1 MCYAPPFSCWP
12 SKGALPSSRVLR
24 GAKAMPEFLRTFL
37 HRLAA
42 LFRRRRLEG
51 DLDEE
56 LRSHLEM
63 AAERNLRKGMTA
75 EDARREA
82 LRSFGGV
89 EQTKE
94 NYRDQLGL
102 PLIETTLQDL
112 RFGFRMLRR
121 SPGFSI
127 LAILCLTLGIGA
139 NAAVFSWVEGILFR
153 PYPAV
158 THQEQLLALT
168 GTARG
173 ESEPTGLSWPDLLDL
188 QRSCTL
194 FDSFIVT
201 KIMGTTLSI
210 GDRAEVTTGSIV
222 SANYFDAIGV
232 HPLLGR
238 GFEPGEDT
246 GRNAHPVT
254 VISYQ
259 LWKGRFKG
267 DPQIIGKTQRLSGTL
282 HTIVGVMPEGFYG
295 TFVGWAMQ
303 FWVPASMEETFEAGG
318 YKLEDRGARWIEA
331 YVRLKPGVNLRQA
344 QEEISAVAARL
355 ESAYPDTNRG
365 RGIRLWPLWQ
375 TPFNNAGTLLPTL
388 EIMLTVVVFVLLI
401 ACANVGNLLLVRSFA
416 RRHEM
421 TVRLAIGAGRG
432 RLFKQLLT
440 EGLILS
446 VFGAAGGLLV
456 AHWCRHALVLL
467 FPARGGV
474 AMHLPGEIDWRVLA
488 LSAGVCL
495 ITTLLLGLVP
505 AMQTGKIDL
514 AGALKAESA
523 GVVGSRGRAWV
534 RSGLVLVQVSLS
546 FVLLVGAGLLLQSLQ
561 KIRTTS
567 PGFSTHEV
575 LDTAV
580 NLVSAGYDAQRAQT
594 FQDAL
599 IERVKALPGVESAAF
614 ARMTP
619 LSYGSFSSTLIAV
632 DGFQPPP
639 EEQPTVQYNE
649 VGPDYFTTVGIPL
662 VSGREFTRADDE
674 KAALV
679 AVVNETMAAKY
690 WRGRN
695 PIGERV
701 QVKGRWMQVVGVAKD
716 SKYQSVREAPKPFFY
731 VPRRQNFSVG
741 GGLYIRTALRPESI
755 GTSLAR
761 EVRAL
766 DGNLA
771 LYEVITLQEQVDR
784 STSPQQVAV
793 TLVGILSGLA
803 LLLAAIGL
811 YGVMSY
817 AVSQST
823 RELGLRMA
831 LGAGTSNLLRL
842 VMSRGLAL
850 TAGGVLLGAA
860 AALALTRLLGNLLY
874 NVSPRDPLAFA
885 SAFVVMMIASLAAC
899 FLPAWHATRTD
910 PARVLRD

>member
-1 MCYAPPFSCWP
+1 M
-12 SKGALPSSRVLR
+12 R
-24 GAKAMPEFLRTFL
+24 EFFRTL
-37 HRLAA
+37 MQRMAA
-42 LFRRRRLEG
+42 LFRRRRLED

-63 AAERNLRKGMTA
+63 AIELHLRKGMSA
-75 EDARREA
+75 EDARRGA

-94 NYRDQLGL
+94 NYRDQRGL
-102 PLIETTLQDL
+102 PMIETTLQDL
-112 RFGFRMLRR
+112 RFGLRMLRR
-121 SPGFSI
+121 SPGFSL

-153 PYPAV
+153 PYPLV
-158 THQEQLLALT
+158 SHQEQLLALT
-168 GTARG
+168 GTTRG
-173 ESEPTGLSWPDLLDL
+173 ESGPTGISWPDLLDL
-188 QRSCTL
+188 QRSSTL
-194 FDSFIVT
+194 IDSFIVN
-201 KIMGTTLSI
+201 KIMGTTLSV
-210 GDRAEVTTGSIV
+210 GDRAERMTGSIV

-232 HPLLGR
+232 HPILGR
-238 GFEPGEDT
+238 GFEPGEDV

-259 LWKGRFKG
+259 LWKGKYKG
-267 DPQIIGKTQRLSGTL
+267 DPQIIGKTERLNGVI
-282 HTIVGVMPEGFYG
+282 HTIVGVEPEGFYG

-303 FWVPASMEETFEAGG
+303 FWVPASMEEIFEAGG

-331 YVRLKPGVNLRQA
+331 YVRLKPGATQAQA
-344 QEEISAVAARL
+344 QEEISAAAKRL
-355 ESAYPDTNRG
+355 EAEYPETNRG
-365 RGIRLWPLWQ
+365 CGIHLWPLWQ

-388 EIMLTVVVFVLLI
+388 EIMIAVVVFVLLI
-401 ACANVGNLLLVRSFA
+401 ACANVGNLLLVRSIA

-421 TVRLAIGAGRG
+421 TVRLAMGAGRG
-432 RLFKQLLT
+432 RLLKQLFT
-440 EGLILS
+440 EGVILS
-446 VFGAAGGLLV
+446 AIGAGGGLLV

-488 LSAGVCL
+488 LSAGVCV
-495 ITTLLLGLVP
+495 IATLLLGLVP

-514 AGALKAESA
+514 AGALKADSA
-523 GVVGSRGRAWV
+523 GVVGGGGKAWV
-534 RSGLVLVQVSLS
+534 RSGLVVVQVSLS

-561 KIRTTS
+561 RIRNTS
-567 PGFSTHEV
+567 PGFSTRGV
-575 LDTAV
+575 MVTAV
-580 NLVSAGYDAQRAQT
+580 DLVSAGYDVQRAQN
-594 FQDAL
+594 FQDEL
-599 IERVKALPGVESAAF
+599 LDRVKALPGVESAAF

-619 LSYGSFSSTLIAV
+619 LSYGSFSSTPIAV
-632 DGFQPPP
+632 DGYQPTP

-649 VGPDYFTTVGIPL
+649 VGPDYFRTMGIPL
-662 VSGREFTRADDE
+662 VSGREFTRADDG
-674 KAALV
+674 KAALA
-679 AVVNETMAAKY
+679 AVVNETMAAHY
-690 WRGRN
+690 WRDRN

-731 VPRRQNFSVG
+731 VSRRQNFSRG
-741 GGLYIRTALRPESI
+741 GGLHIRTPMSPETMATVL
-755 GTSLAR
+755 GR
-761 EVRAL
+761 EVHAL
-766 DGNLA
+766 DPDLA

-793 TLVGILSGLA
+793 TLVGVLGGLA

-831 LGAGTSNLLRL
+831 LGAGASNLLRL
-842 VMSRGLAL
+842 VMKRGLAL
-850 TAGGVLLGAA
+850 TAGGVALGAA
-860 AALALTRLLGNLLY
+860 VALGLTRLLGNLLY
-874 NVSPRDPLAFA
+874 NVSPRDPLAFG
-885 SAFVVMMIASLAAC
+885 SAFLVMTIAALAAC
-899 FLPAWHATRTD
+899 FLPAWRATRTD
-910 PARVLRD
+910 PVQALRE

>member
-1 MCYAPPFSCWP
+1 MRESWRIFI
-12 SKGALPSSRVLR
+12 R
-24 GAKAMPEFLRTFL
+24 
-37 HRLAA
+37 RLAA
-42 LFRRRRLEG
+42 LFRRRGLEA
-51 DLDEE
+51 DLDAE

-63 AAERNLRKGMTA
+63 AVELNLRKGMSA

-94 NYRDQLGL
+94 LYRDQRGL
-102 PLIETTLQDL
+102 PMIETALQDL

-121 SPGFSI
+121 SPGFSA
-127 LAILCLTLGIGA
+127 LAVLCLTLGIGA
-139 NAAVFSWVEGILFR
+139 NAAVFSWIEGILFR

-158 THQEQLLALT
+158 THQERLLALG
-168 GTARG
+168 GTERGEARG
-173 ESEPTGLSWPDLLDL
+173 TPISWPDFVDL

-194 FDSFIVT
+194 FDAFFVT

-232 HPLLGR
+232 HPILGR

-267 DPQIIGKTQRLSGTL
+267 DPQIIGKTQRLNGVL
-282 HTIVGVMPEGFYG
+282 HTIAGVTPEGFYG

-331 YVRLKPGVNLRQA
+331 YVRLKPGVTLAQA
-344 QEEISAVAARL
+344 QQEISAVAQRL
-355 ESAYPDTNRG
+355 EADYPATNRG
-365 RGIRLWPLWQ
+365 RGIKLWPLWQ

-388 EIMLTVVVFVLLI
+388 EIMLAVVVFVLLI

-432 RLFKQLLT
+432 RLLKQLFT

-446 VFGAAGGLLV
+446 AFGAAGGILV
-456 AHWCRHALVLL
+456 AYWCRHALVLL
-467 FPARGGV
+467 FPARRGV

-488 LSAGVCL
+488 VSAGVCL
-495 ITTLLLGLVP
+495 IATLLLGLVP

-523 GVVGSRGRAWV
+523 GVVGGRGRAWI
-534 RSGLVLVQVSLS
+534 RSGLVVMQVSLS
-546 FVLLVGAGLLLQSLQ
+546 FVLLVGMGLLLQSLQ

-567 PGFSTHEV
+567 PGFSTHGV
-575 LDTAV
+575 LETV
-580 NLVSAGYDAQRAQT
+580 VPLVSAGYDAPRAQS
-594 FQDAL
+594 FQDEL
-599 IERVKALPGVESAAF
+599 LERVKALPGVESAAF
-614 ARMTP
+614 GRMTP
-619 LSYGSFSSTLIAV
+619 LSYGSFSSAPIAV
-632 DGFQPPP
+632 DGYQAPP
-639 EEQPTVQYNE
+639 EEQPIVQYNE
-649 VGPDYFTTVGIPL
+649 VGPDYFATMGIPL

-679 AVVNETMAAKY
+679 AVVNETMAGKY
-690 WRGRN
+690 WRGKN

-701 QVKGRWMQVVGVAKD
+701 QVKGRWMQVAGVARD
-716 SKYQSVREAPKPFFY
+716 SKYESVRETPKPFFY
-731 VPRRQNFSVG
+731 VPLRQNFSRG
-741 GGLYIRTALRPESI
+741 ADLFIRTPLNAE
-755 GTSLAR
+755 TMATALAR
-761 EVRAL
+761 EVHTL
-766 DGNLA
+766 DPGLA
-771 LYEVITLQEQVDR
+771 LYEVITLQEQLDR
-784 STSPQQVAV
+784 STSPQLVAV
-793 TLVGILSGLA
+793 TLVAVLGGLA

-831 LGAGTSNLLRL
+831 LGAHASDLLRL

-850 TAGGVLLGAA
+850 TAGGVLLGTA
-860 AALALTRLLGNLLY
+860 AALALTRLLGNMLY
-874 NVSPRDPLAFA
+874 RVSPRDPLAFG
-885 SAFVVMMIASLAAC
+885 SAFAVMMIVSLAAC
-899 FLPAWHATRTD
+899 FLTAWRAARTD
-910 PARVLRD
+910 PARALRD

>member
-1 MCYAPPFSCWP
+1 M
-12 SKGALPSSRVLR
+12 R
-24 GAKAMPEFLRTFL
+24 EFLHTSISRI
-37 HRLAA
+37 AA
-42 LFRRRRLEG
+42 LFRRRHLED
-51 DLDEE
+51 DLDAE

-63 AAERNLRKGMTA
+63 AVELNLDKGMNA
-75 EDARREA
+75 RDARREA
-82 LRSFGGV
+82 LRGFGGV

-94 NYRDQLGL
+94 LYRDRRGL
-102 PLIETTLQDL
+102 PMFETTLQDL

-158 THQEQLLALT
+158 AHQEQLLALT

-173 ESEPTGLSWPDLLDL
+173 ESDPTAISWPDLLDL

-194 FDSFIVT
+194 IDSFIVT
-201 KIMGTTLSI
+201 KIMGTTLSV

-232 HPLLGR
+232 HPILGR
-238 GFEPGEDT
+238 GFVPGEDL

-267 DPQIIGKTQRLSGTL
+267 DPQIIGKTQRFNNVV
-282 HTIVGVMPEGFYG
+282 HTIVGIMPEGFYG

-303 FWVPASMEETFEAGG
+303 FWVPASMEEIFEAGG

-331 YVRLKPGVNLRQA
+331 YVRLKPGVTREQA
-344 QEEISAVAARL
+344 QQEITAVAKRL
-355 ESAYPDTNRG
+355 EADYPDTNRG
-365 RGIRLWPLWQ
+365 RGIQLWPLWQ

-388 EIMLTVVVFVLLI
+388 EIMLVVVVFVLLI

-416 RRHEM
+416 RRHEI
-421 TVRLAIGAGRG
+421 TVRLAVGASRG
-432 RLFKQLLT
+432 RLLKQLFT

-446 VFGAAGGLLV
+446 TFGALGGLLV

-474 AMHLPGEIDWRVLA
+474 PMHLPGEMDWRVLA

-495 ITTLLLGLVP
+495 LATLLLGLVP
-505 AMQTGKIDL
+505 SFQTGKIDL
-514 AGALKAESA
+514 AGALKSDSS
-523 GVVGSRGRAWV
+523 GVVGAGRRAWI
-534 RSGLVLVQVSLS
+534 RSSLVVLQVSLS

-561 KIRTTS
+561 KIRNTS
-567 PGFSTHEV
+567 PGFSTHDV

-580 NLVSAGYDAQRAQT
+580 NLVAAGYDAQRAQT
-594 FQDAL
+594 FQDEL
-599 IERVKALPGVESAAF
+599 LERVKALPGVESAAF

-619 LSYGSFSSTLIAV
+619 LSYGSFSSTTIAV
-632 DGFQPPP
+632 DGYQPPP
-639 EEQPTVQYNE
+639 DEQPTVQYNE
-649 VGPDYFTTVGIPL
+649 VGPDYFATMGIPL
-662 VSGREFTRADDE
+662 LSGREFTRTDDD

-679 AVVNETMAAKY
+679 ALVNETMAARY
-690 WRGRN
+690 WRGRS

-701 QVKGRWMQVVGVAKD
+701 QVMGRWMQVVGVAKD
-716 SKYQSVREAPKPFFY
+716 SKYQSVREAPIPFFY
-731 VPRRQNFSVG
+731 VPLRQNFSRG
-741 GGLYIRTALRPESI
+741 AGLYIRTPLSPNTIAAAL
-755 GTSLAR
+755 TR
-761 EVRAL
+761 EVHAL
-766 DGNLA
+766 DVNLA

-784 STSPQQVAV
+784 STSPQLVAV
-793 TLVGILSGLA
+793 TLVGMLGGLA
-803 LLLAAIGL
+803 LLLATIGL

-831 LGAGTSNLLRL
+831 LGAGASNLLRL
-842 VMSRGLAL
+842 VLSRAL
-850 TAGGVLLGAA
+850 VLTVSGVALGAVVA
-860 AALALTRLLGNLLY
+860 FGLTRLLGNLLY
-874 NVSPRDPLAFA
+874 NVSPRDPLAFGLA
-885 SAFVVMMIASLAAC
+885 LVVMTFAGVAAC
-899 FLPAWHATRTD
+899 FLPAWRATRTD
-910 PARVLRD
+910 PARALRA

>member
-1 MCYAPPFSCWP
+1 MRELFHTVT
-12 SKGALPSSRVLR
+12 L
-24 GAKAMPEFLRTFL
+24 
-37 HRLAA
+37 RLAA
-42 LFRRRRLEG
+42 LFRRGRLED

-63 AAERNLRKGMTA
+63 AVELNVRKGMSA

-82 LRSFGGV
+82 LRSFGGL

-94 NYRDQLGL
+94 NYRDQRGL
-102 PLIETTLQDL
+102 PMIDTTLQDL
-112 RFGFRMLRR
+112 RFGLRMLRR
-121 SPGFSI
+121 SPGFSL

-173 ESEPTGLSWPDLLDL
+173 ESGPTSISWPDLLDL
-188 QRSCTL
+188 QRSCKL
-194 FDSFIVT
+194 IDSFIVT

-210 GDRAEVTTGSIV
+210 GDRAEVTVGSIV

-232 HPLLGR
+232 HPILGR
-238 GFEPGEDT
+238 GFEPGEDV

-267 DPQIIGKTQRLSGTL
+267 DAQIVGKTQRLNNVV
-282 HTIVGVMPEGFYG
+282 HTIIGVMPEGFYG

-303 FWVPASMEETFEAGG
+303 FWVPASMEENFEAGG

-331 YVRLKPGVNLRQA
+331 YVRLKPGVTRVQA
-344 QEEISAVAARL
+344 QQEITAVAKRL
-355 ESAYPDTNRG
+355 EADYPDTNRG
-365 RGIRLWPLWQ
+365 RGIQLWPLWQ
-375 TPFNNAGTLLPTL
+375 TPFNNANTLLPTL
-388 EIMLTVVVFVLLI
+388 EIMLAVVVFVLLI

-432 RLFKQLLT
+432 RLLKQLFT
-440 EGLILS
+440 EGLILAA
-446 VFGAAGGLLV
+446 FGAAGGLLV

-488 LSAGVCL
+488 LSAGVCV
-495 ITTLLLGLVP
+495 IATLLLGLVP
-505 AMQTGKIDL
+505 ALQTGKIDL
-514 AGALKAESA
+514 AGALKSDAA
-523 GVVGSRGRAWV
+523 GVVGGGGRAWV
-534 RSGLVLVQVSLS
+534 RSGLVVVQVSLS

-561 KIRTTS
+561 KIRNTS

-580 NLVSAGYDAQRAQT
+580 NLVPAGYDAPRAQT
-594 FQDAL
+594 FQDEL
-599 IERVKALPGVESAAF
+599 LERVKALPGVGSAAF

-619 LSYGSFSSTLIAV
+619 LSYGSFSSTAIAV
-632 DGFQPPP
+632 DGYQPPP

-649 VGPDYFTTVGIPL
+649 VGPDYFATMGIPL
-662 VSGREFTRADDE
+662 VSGREFMPSDDE

-679 AVVNETMAAKY
+679 AIVNETMAAHY
-690 WRGRN
+690 WQGRN
-695 PIGERV
+695 PMGERV
-701 QVKGRWMQVVGVAKD
+701 QVKSRWLRVVGVAKD
-716 SKYQSVREAPKPFFY
+716 SKYQSVRETPKPFFY
-731 VPRRQNFSVG
+731 VPLRQNFSRG
-741 GGLYIRTALRPESI
+741 AGLYIRTPLSPEAMSTAL
-755 GTSLAR
+755 TR
-761 EVRAL
+761 EVHAL
-766 DGNLA
+766 DPDLA

-793 TLVGILSGLA
+793 TLVGVLGGLA

-831 LGAGTSNLLRL
+831 LGASASSLLRL
-842 VMSRGLAL
+842 VMTRGLAL
-850 TAGGVLLGAA
+850 TAGGLALGGAV
-860 AALALTRLLGNLLY
+860 ALGLTRLLGNLLY
-874 NVSPRDPLAFA
+874 KVSPRDPLAFG
-885 SAFVVMMIASLAAC
+885 SALAVMTITALAAS
-899 FLPAWHATRTD
+899 FLPAWRGTRTD
-910 PARVLRD
+910 PVRALRE